1 MLANLIKFLDPSVK
15 HWDDTL
21 LMGQNHNV
29 RTVMHLLC
37 KLPLQTNVRTAVCH
51 TLCFNI
57 CTLATPLNRYPSKTF
72 KGLTAFVFINLVSN
86 LDPSVKHWDDK
97 KGSTGIFVSAL
108 AMHLTSIKL
117 EAFC

>member
-29 RTVMHLLC
+29 RT
-37 KLPLQTNVRTAVCH
+37 AVCH

-57 CTLATPLNRYPSKTF
+57 CTLATPLNRYDK
-72 KGLTAFVFINLVSN
+72 
-86 LDPSVKHWDDK
+86 LDL
-97 KGSTGIFVSAL
+97 G
-108 AMHLTSIKL
+108 KL
-117 EAFC
+117 